1 MKVDQTRESM
11 ESIWIF
17 DILKE
22 EHARFP
28 DGLHMEQ
35 EKNKDVKRCF
45 SMLQYWITDYIWLCT
60 LFYNFQ
66 FVSRE
71 QIFICNT
78 IASVMKQRTYWGC
91 PQLSSKHLAPG
102 RHSVIIC

>member
-45 SMLQYWITDYIWLCT
+45 
-60 LFYNFQ
+60 N
-66 FVSRE
+66 
-71 QIFICNT
+71 
-78 IASVMKQRTYWGC
+78 ASVLDYRLYLVMYT
-91 PQLSSKHLAPG
+91 LL
-102 RHSVIIC
+102 